1 MTRIRLPYIHEYIDI
16 TGAVRRYVRRRGF
29 KKVPLPGLPG
39 SDEFMRAYQEAIA
52 GAAPAARRSHKD
64 GTVADLVTRYY
75 GSPKFDKLSELSKAQ
90 YREQLD
96 RFVIEHGHRYV
107 LDLTADKAEKVIVK
121 IGTTRPGLANKYRA
135 ILSAVFRYAVR
146 LRLRADNPF
155 SAEVIDAYKLG
166 SYRSWTDGEMESYRK
181 RWPLGTRERLAYA
194 VLLYTGQRISDAIK
208 LTRSDVFSISQKKT
222 GAELQIPKHP
232 ALVRAIKAGPSN
244 GIYILGDE
252 NGRPLTENQL
262 SDLVRDALRAAGL
275 PPDCKP
281 HGLRKANQRL
291 LAEAGATTKQMQAI
305 SGHKTLRE
313 TERYSAQAN
322 QASLAASAMALLPD
336 EE

>member
-1 MTRIRLPYIHEYIDI
+1 M
-16 TGAVRRYVRRRGF
+16 
-29 KKVPLPGLPG
+29 
-39 SDEFMRAYQEAIA
+39 
-52 GAAPAARRSHKD
+52 
-64 GTVADLVTRYY
+64 
-75 GSPKFDKLSELSKAQ
+75 
-90 YREQLD
+90 
-96 RFVIEHGHRYV
+96 
-107 LDLTADKAEKVIVK
+107 
-121 IGTTRPGLANKYRA
+121 
-135 ILSAVFRYAVR
+135 
-146 LRLRADNPF
+146 
-155 SAEVIDAYKLG
+155 
-166 SYRSWTDGEMESYRK
+166 
-181 RWPLGTRERLAYA
+181 
-194 VLLYTGQRISDAIK
+194 
-208 LTRSDVFSISQKKT
+208 
-222 GAELQIPKHP
+222 
-232 ALVRAIKAGPSN
+232 RAIKAGPSN

-291 LAEAGATTKQMQAI
+291 LAEAGATTKQMQAV

>member
-75 GSPKFDKLSELSKAQ
+75 GSPKFDKLSESSKAQ